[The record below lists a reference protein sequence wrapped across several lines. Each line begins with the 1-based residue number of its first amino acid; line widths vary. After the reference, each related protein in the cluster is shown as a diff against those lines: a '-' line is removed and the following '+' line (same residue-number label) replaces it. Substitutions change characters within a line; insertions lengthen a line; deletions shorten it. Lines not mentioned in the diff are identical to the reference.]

1 MADVSSLLPVDLN
14 CDILYYQQLNDAK
27 LPTVPDISF
36 MQLYVYLGG
45 QQGSMKA
52 MDRSV
57 KHVSAGDVT
66 DVRVCQV
73 RMLPVLLVN
82 TVCGILRGSPEQRP
96 RLTSR
101 LMTLDDREI
110 CKFEFSEHFSGFR
123 RFRMQQQLHE

>member
-1 MADVSSLLPVDLN
+1 MTDVDYGAFVKLKNGKPMADVSSLLPVDLN

-52 MDRSV
+52 MDRAV

-66 DVRVCQV
+66 DVRVCQE

-82 TVCGILRGSPEQRP
+82 TVCGILRGSP
-96 RLTSR
+96 SR
-101 LMTLDDREI
+101 GLD
-110 CKFEFSEHFSGFR
+110 
-123 RFRMQQQLHE
+123 